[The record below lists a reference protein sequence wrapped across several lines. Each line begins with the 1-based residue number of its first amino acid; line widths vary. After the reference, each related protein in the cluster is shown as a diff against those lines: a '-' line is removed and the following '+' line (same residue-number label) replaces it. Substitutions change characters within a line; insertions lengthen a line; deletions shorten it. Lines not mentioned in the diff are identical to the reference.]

1 MESSN
6 RIITH
11 PGGQPRE
18 MVRDSEMAIRNS
30 QLLVDGMEQE
40 AGQINSSQQRD
51 RLLNAASM
59 FFEYIKY
66 WILELTIIN
75 ITWKKNKKCSSF

>member
-1 MESSN
+1 VESSN

>member
-1 MESSN
+1 
-6 RIITH
+6 
-11 PGGQPRE
+11 

-51 RLLNAASM
+51 RLLNAARM
-59 FFEYIKY
+59 FFSILIKNMGTPFGNLFIVG
-66 WILELTIIN
+66 ILIN
-75 ITWKKNKKCSSF
+75 FHN

>member
-1 MESSN
+1 
-6 RIITH
+6 
-11 PGGQPRE
+11 

-51 RLLNAASM
+51 RLLNAARM
-59 FFEYIKY
+59 FF
-66 WILELTIIN
+66 
-75 ITWKKNKKCSSF
+75 